1 MTVTSERAG
10 FTRRRLLRLGGA
22 LLVSAMPMT
31 ALAHRKAEAERKLRL
46 LNLHTHERLNVIY
59 WAEGQYV
66 PEVLTEID
74 YHLRDFRTGDV
85 APIEPKLLDTLY
97 ELQRRVDS
105 NGVYH
110 VISGYRSPRTNAML
124 AQNRHGVAKK
134 SLHTR
139 GMAIDL
145 KLPGRRLRDLNRAA
159 RALKAGGVGYYPKSG
174 FVHLDV
180 GRVRYW

>member
-1 MTVTSERAG
+1 MTVTSQRAG
-10 FTRRRLLRLGGA
+10 ITRRCLLRLSGA
-22 LLVSAMPMT
+22 LLVGAMPMT
-31 ALAHRKAEAERKLRL
+31 ALAHRKAEPERKLRL
-46 LNLHTHERLNVIY
+46 LNLHTHEKINAIY
-59 WAEGQYV
+59 WADGEYL

-85 APIEPKLLDTLY
+85 ARIEPKLLDILY

-110 VISGYRSPRTNAML
+110 VISGYRSPKTNAML
-124 AQNRHGVAKK
+124 AQHRHGVAKK

-139 GMAIDL
+139 GMAIDV
-145 KLPGRRLRDLNRAA
+145 KLPGRRLRDINRAA